1 MLNSPALDV
10 AAGLALVYFLFAV
23 VISKVNETITSWLG
37 TRHQGLEKALTGLLG
52 SQGSLNA
59 ESVLEHPLVQGLQTA
74 AESKVRLKVGAGSQG
89 ISYLPART
97 FSAAVLDLLA
107 PPDTLNAHKV
117 LTTLTTDGMS
127 DQAQAALT
135 AAEAQP
141 GLTQLGALRG
151 LLPAGADQDAVAKL
165 ATQLGK
171 DPLENALTEAL
182 KLPSARTRDALVRMI
197 TDAKGDRDLFRQKLE
212 HWYDDAMDRVS
223 GWYKRYVQRII
234 LVLSILVVI
243 GLNVDTINIAG
254 DLWRVP
260 TERGAVVSAATK
272 QVSATGNDSESVAQ
286 QVRGIS
292 ALELPLGWSAQHQ
305 GNRPSADPRHFPTS
319 VGSWVIKLLG
329 MLLSVIAL
337 SLGAPF
343 WFTALSKLGSLRQS
357 GPKPA
362 TSS

>member
-1 MLNSPALDV
+1 MLNSSALDV
-10 AAGLALVYFLFAV
+10 AVGLAFVYFLFAV
-23 VISKVNETITSWLG
+23 VISKVNETVTSWLG
-37 TRHQGLEKALTGLLG
+37 TRHQGLEKALEGLLG
-52 SQGSLNA
+52 TQGSLNA
-59 ESVLEHPLVQGLQTA
+59 KSVLEHPLVESLQTA
-74 AESKVRLKVGAGSQG
+74 AKSRVRSKLPNQG

-117 LTTLTTDGMS
+117 LGNLTSADLS
-127 DQAQAALT
+127 DQAKDALT
-135 AAEAQP
+135 NAKSTPEPQQVNVLRAVLPP
-141 GLTQLGALRG
+141 GQ
-151 LLPAGADQDAVAKL
+151 DQAAVAKL

-171 DPLENALTEAL
+171 DPLENALAEAML
-182 KLPSARTRDALVRMI
+182 LPTTRTRDTLVRMI

-234 LVLSILVVI
+234 LVLSVLVVI

-260 TERGAVVSAATK
+260 TERGAIVSAATK
-272 QVSATGNDSESVAQ
+272 QVSAGSNDSESVAQ

-305 GNRPSADPRHFPTS
+305 GHKPSADPRHFPTS
-319 VGSWVIKLLG
+319 AGSWVIKILG
-329 MLLSVIAL
+329 LLLSVLAL

-343 WFTALSKLGSLRQS
+343 WFSALSKLGSLRQS

-362 TSS
+362 TSA